1 MKGINRTKGS
11 QQACKQLLDRQGS
24 VNNRQQHHVTLCCCA
39 AVQVPLEFPDEPLP
53 DVPLDCPSCQRAVCS
68 TCRSKWHSGLVSM
81 RPQAAALCSVQLYSW
96 LHSNHPVQKALVP
109 LPDGG
114 VQHLPQ
120 QVAQQTDGPT

>member
-1 MKGINRTKGS
+1 M
-11 QQACKQLLDRQGS
+11 
-24 VNNRQQHHVTLCCCA
+24 
-39 AVQVPLEFPDEPLP
+39 QVPLEFPDEPLP

-81 RPQAAALCSVQLYSW
+81 RPQAAVLSSVQLYSW